1 MINTQISELGL
12 SLLAW
17 SFSPLTDEEVET
29 EVNQK
34 HDSGWKVRPFSS
46 FYSNGTY
53 SWILKKGNNATHRR
67 KTNKAGR

>member
-34 HDSGWKVRPFSS
+34 MGGGWKVRPFSS
-46 FYSNGTY
+46 FYSNGQY
-53 SWILKKGNNATHRR
+53 SWILKIFPLFK
-67 KTNKAGR
+67 